1 MTNLEKVRN
10 VIDDHVSIGLGSEM
24 SVGGVQ
30 LFQLNSRNVWNLTVK
45 DKDGNVV
52 AAEGYTLFPQ
62 SGQIKGTFPEGE
74 LTFEY
79 EHAAF
84 TDDEI
89 TDYLTELGGVTATAV
104 ACVRILL
111 ASASKRFDYKAGIKD
126 IKASQV
132 FDNLKELL
140 ASLQDQLTDEDNSS
154 VGLFVTRIHPAY
166 EPSLPRY
173 RRDVS
178 RVDL

>member
-1 MTNLEKVRN
+1 MTDLQRVRN
-10 VIDDHVSIGLGSEM
+10 IIDDHVSIGLATEVSD
-24 SVGGVQ
+24 GGVQ
-30 LFQLNSRNVWNLTVK
+30 LFQLNSRNIWNVVAK
-45 DKDGNVV
+45 DKDGTVIDADAYVV
-52 AAEGYTLFPQ
+52 YAQ
-62 SGQIKGTFPEGE
+62 SGQIKGTFPEGDI
-74 LTFEY
+74 TFEY

-84 TDDEI
+84 SDSEI
-89 TDYLTELGGVTATAV
+89 TDYLEELTSVTAVAV

-140 ASLQDQLTDEDNSS
+140 ASLQEQLTEEDTSS
-154 VGLFVTRIHPAY
+154 VGLFVTRVHPAY
-166 EPSLPRY
+166 EPTIPRG